1 MKITWLGQAG
11 LLFERGGVSV
21 MIDPYLSNYVEKVQ
35 PANYRRSPVN
45 EAYFNIDPDIMIFTH
60 DHIDHY
66 DPETAP
72 VFFKKSRKPMS
83 VLGPTSVRAKAM
95 GDLCGQ
101 NYILFDK
108 FTSVTLEGFIFTA
121 VRAAHSDPYA
131 IGVVI
136 EDTVENKVYY
146 VTGDTLYNSRIF
158 DSLPDTG
165 RNIDV
170 LFLPINGVGNNMN
183 PEDAVRFAAD
193 SGASLAVPLHTG
205 LMDDLSGQLLPL
217 ENKLILEV
225 FRETQIGETK

>member
-21 MIDPYLSNYVEKVQ
+21 MIDPYMSNYVEKVQ
-35 PANYRRSPVN
+35 PANYRRKPVSD
-45 EAYFNIDPDIMIFTH
+45 AFFNIDPDIMIFTH

-108 FTSVTLEGFIFTA
+108 FTSVTLEGFRFTA
-121 VRAAHSDPYA
+121 TRAAHSDPYA

-136 EDTVENKVYY
+136 EDLVENRVYY
-146 VTGDTLYNSRIF
+146 VAGDTLYNSRIF
-158 DSLPDTG
+158 DSLPPLG

-183 PEDAVRFAAD
+183 MTDAARFAKKTHAMQV
-193 SGASLAVPLHTG
+193 VPYHFGMFDEL
-205 LMDDLSGQLLPL
+205 DPKDF
-217 ENKLILEV
+217 ECRNKVIPEIWEEIEV
-225 FRETQIGETK
+225 

>member
-1 MKITWLGQAG
+1 MKSFWKKSVAT
-11 LLFERGGVSV
+11 LLFLAVLLPLGSV
-21 MIDPYLSNYVEKVQ
+21 CVMAAEESSHTSHLNPEKDLPTMQ
-35 PANYRRSPVN
+35 ENSIS
-45 EAYFNIDPDIMIFTH
+45 FSC
-60 DHIDHY
+60 HY

-108 FTSVTLEGFIFTA
+108 YTSVTLEGFRFTA
-121 VRAAHSDPYA
+121 TRAAHSDPYA

-136 EDTVENKVYY
+136 EDLVENRVYY

-158 DSLPDTG
+158 DSLPELY
-165 RNIDV
+165 REIDV

-183 PEDAVRFAAD
+183 MTDAARFAKKTHAMTVVPYHFGMFD
-193 SGASLAVPLHTG
+193 SLDPN
-205 LMDDLSGQLLPL
+205 DF
-217 ENKLILEV
+217 ECRNKVIPVIWEEIEV
-225 FRETQIGETK
+225 

>member
-72 VFFKKSRKPMS
+72 VFFKKSKKPMS

-95 GDLCGQ
+95 SDLCGQ
-101 NYILFDK
+101 NFILFDK
-108 FTSVTLEGFIFTA
+108 YTSVSLEGFIFTA

-136 EDTVENKVYY
+136 EDRVENKVYY

-158 DSLPDTG
+158 DSLPDPG

-183 PEDAVRFAAD
+183 MEDAARFAKKMHAMTV
-193 SGASLAVPLHTG
+193 VPLHFG
-205 LMDDLSGQLLPL
+205 MFDSLDPKDFPCR
-217 ENKLILEV
+217 NKVIPEIWEEIEV
-225 FRETQIGETK
+225 

>member
-1 MKITWLGQAG
+1 METIKFVL
-11 LLFERGGVSV
+11 V
-21 MIDPYLSNYVEKVQ
+21 
-35 PANYRRSPVN
+35 
-45 EAYFNIDPDIMIFTH
+45 TH

-108 FTSVTLEGFIFTA
+108 FTSVSLEGFVFTA

-183 PEDAVRFAAD
+183 MTDAARFTKKTRAMTV
-193 SGASLAVPLHTG
+193 VPLHFG
-205 LMDDLSGQLLPL
+205 MFDSLDPKDFPCK
-217 ENKLILEV
+217 NKVIPTIWEEIEV
-225 FRETQIGETK
+225 

>member
-11 LLFERGGVSV
+11 LLFERGGVSII
-21 MIDPYLSNYVEKVQ
+21 IDPYMSNYVEKVQ

-45 EAYFNIDPDIMIFTH
+45 EKFFDIDPDIMIFTH

-72 VFFKKSRKPMS
+72 VFFKKSKKTMS

-183 PEDAVRFAAD
+183 MTDAARFAKKTHAMTV
-193 SGASLAVPLHTG
+193 VPLHFG
-205 LMDDLSGQLLPL
+205 MFDSLDPKDFPCR
-217 ENKLILEV
+217 NKVIPDIWEEIEV
-225 FRETQIGETK
+225 

>member
-35 PANYRRSPVN
+35 PANYRRTPVN
-45 EAYFNIDPDIMIFTH
+45 DEAFNIDPDIMIFTH

-72 VFFKKSRKPMS
+72 VFFKKSEKPMS

-101 NYILFDK
+101 NYILFDT
-108 FTSVTLEGFIFTA
+108 FTSVSLCGFVFTA

-136 EDTVENKVYY
+136 EDTVENKAYY

-158 DSLPDTG
+158 ESLPELSG
-165 RNIDV
+165 GIDV

-183 PEDAVRFAAD
+183 MDDAARFAKKTHAMNV
-193 SGASLAVPLHTG
+193 VPLHFG
-205 LMDDLSGQLLPL
+205 MFDSLDPKDFPCR
-217 ENKLILEV
+217 NKVIPEIWEEIEV
-225 FRETQIGETK
+225 

>member
-11 LLFERGGVSV
+11 LLFERCGVSV
-21 MIDPYLSNYVEKVQ
+21 MIDPYMSNYVEKVQ
-35 PANYRRSPVN
+35 PANYRRMPIN

-108 FTSVTLEGFIFTA
+108 YTSVTLEGFRFTA
-121 VRAAHSDPYA
+121 TRAAHSDPYA

-183 PEDAVRFAAD
+183 MTDAARFAKKVHAMTVVPYHFGMFD
-193 SGASLAVPLHTG
+193 SLDPK
-205 LMDDLSGQLLPL
+205 DF
-217 ENKLILEV
+217 ECRNKVIPGIWEEIEV
-225 FRETQIGETK
+225 

>member
-11 LLFERGGVSV
+11 LLFEKNSV
-21 MIDPYLSNYVEKVQ
+21 KIMIDPYLSDSVAKVNPLNARRVPVEETLFDLV
-35 PANYRRSPVN
+35 
-45 EAYFNIDPDIMIFTH
+45 PDIMIFTH

-83 VLGPTSVRAKAM
+83 VLGPTSVRMKAM

-101 NYILFDK
+101 NFILFDK
-108 FTSVTLEGFIFTA
+108 FTSVTLEGFRFTA

-136 EDTVENKVYY
+136 EDLVENRVYY

-158 DSLPDTG
+158 DSLPDIG

-183 PEDAVRFAAD
+183 MTDAARFAKKTHAMTV
-193 SGASLAVPLHTG
+193 VPLHFG
-205 LMDDLSGQLLPL
+205 MFDSLDPKDF
-217 ENKLILEV
+217 ECRNKVIPVIWEEIEV
-225 FRETQIGETK
+225 

>member
-21 MIDPYLSNYVEKVQ
+21 MIDPYMSNYVEKVQ
-35 PANYRRSPVN
+35 PANYRRLPVN
-45 EAYFNIDPDIMIFTH
+45 EAFFNIDPDIMIFTH

-101 NYILFDK
+101 NFILFDK
-108 FTSVTLEGFIFTA
+108 YTSVSLEGFIFTA

-136 EDTVENKVYY
+136 EDRIENKVYY

-158 DSLPDTG
+158 DSLPDPG

-183 PEDAVRFAAD
+183 MEDAARFAKKTHAMTV
-193 SGASLAVPLHTG
+193 VPLHFG
-205 LMDDLSGQLLPL
+205 MFDSLDPKDFPCR
-217 ENKLILEV
+217 NKVIPEIWEEIEV
-225 FRETQIGETK
+225 

>member
-11 LLFERGGVSV
+11 LLFERDGFSV
-21 MIDPYLSNYVEKVQ
+21 MIDPYLSDYVAKVEPQ
-35 PANYRRSPVN
+35 NVRRVPVD
-45 EAYFNIDPDIMIFTH
+45 ERFFDVDPDVMIFTH

-108 FTSVTLEGFIFTA
+108 YTSVSLEGFIFTA

-136 EDTVENKVYY
+136 EDTVDNKVYY

-183 PEDAVRFAAD
+183 MADAARFAKKTHAMTV
-193 SGASLAVPLHTG
+193 VPLHFG
-205 LMDDLSGQLLPL
+205 MFDELDPKDFPCR
-217 ENKLILEV
+217 NKVIPTIWEEIEV
-225 FRETQIGETK
+225 

>member
-1 MKITWLGQAG
+1 M
-11 LLFERGGVSV
+11 
-21 MIDPYLSNYVEKVQ
+21 SNYVEKVQ
-35 PANYRRSPVN
+35 PANYRRSPIN
-45 EAYFNIDPDIMIFTH
+45 EAFFNIDPDIMIFTH

-72 VFFKKSRKPMS
+72 VFFKKSRKQMS

-101 NYILFDK
+101 NYVLFDK
-108 FTSVTLEGFIFTA
+108 YTSVTLEGFRFTA

-136 EDTVENKVYY
+136 EDLVENRVYY

-158 DSLPDTG
+158 DSLPDVG
-165 RNIDV
+165 RNNSRIFDSFPELYREIDV

-183 PEDAVRFAAD
+183 MTDAARFAKKTHAMKV
-193 SGASLAVPLHTG
+193 VPYHFGMFDEL
-205 LMDDLSGQLLPL
+205 DPN
-217 ENKLILEV
+217 EFECRNKVIPTIWEEIEV
-225 FRETQIGETK
+225 

>member
-11 LLFERGGVSV
+11 LLFERGGVSI

-45 EAYFNIDPDIMIFTH
+45 EKFFDIDPDIMIFTH

-72 VFFKKSRKPMS
+72 VFFKKSKKTMS

-108 FTSVTLEGFIFTA
+108 YTSVTLEGFIFTA

-146 VTGDTLYNSRIF
+146 VTGDTFCNREIF
-158 DSLPDTG
+158 ADL
-165 RNIDV
+165 
-170 LFLPINGVGNNMN
+170 
-183 PEDAVRFAAD
+183 PEDIEAMFLWPARHGAQYRRPLFAHQRRWQQYEYDGCRAICQENARNDGRSAPFRNVR
-193 SGASLAVPLHTG
+193 LA
-205 LMDDLSGQLLPL
+205 
-217 ENKLILEV
+217 
-225 FRETQIGETK
+225 

>member
-11 LLFERGGVSV
+11 LLFERGGISV
-21 MIDPYLSNYVEKVQ
+21 MIDPYMSNYVEKVQ
-35 PANYRRSPVN
+35 PANYRRCPVN
-45 EAYFNIDPDIMIFTH
+45 EAFFNIDPDIMIFTH

-72 VFFKKSRKPMS
+72 VFFKKSRKKMS

-108 FTSVTLEGFIFTA
+108 YTSVTLEGFRFTA

-136 EDTVENKVYY
+136 EDLVENRVYY
-146 VTGDTLYNSRIF
+146 
-158 DSLPDTG
+158 
-165 RNIDV
+165 RN
-170 LFLPINGVGNNMN
+170 LQWW
-183 PEDAVRFAAD
+183 FA
-193 SGASLAVPLHTG
+193 
-205 LMDDLSGQLLPL
+205 QL
-217 ENKLILEV
+217 
-225 FRETQIGETK
+225 